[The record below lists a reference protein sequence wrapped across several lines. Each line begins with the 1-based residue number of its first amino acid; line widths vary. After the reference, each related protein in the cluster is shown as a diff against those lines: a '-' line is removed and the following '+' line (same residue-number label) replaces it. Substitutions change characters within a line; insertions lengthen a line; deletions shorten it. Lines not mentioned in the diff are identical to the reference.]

1 MGHYRMIPDKS
12 VEILLG
18 ELSRDIAQR
27 TPGTGDFP
35 TAVEGLE
42 LFRRNEPA
50 PPVSCLV
57 PPSIVLVAD
66 GAKIMW
72 VGGEPYEYNAEKF
85 LITSL
90 DLPASS
96 EILQASTS
104 QPCVGVAYKL
114 DQRVLMELIAQG
126 SLPPVKKRDAGTSVG
141 VEAPASFIPAL
152 LDAGADA
159 FSLHPETICRE
170 AFRVIN
176 MLRQAGK
183 EVGMVLNPATPVESI
198 QHYLHLLDKV
208 TVMTVDPGY
217 AGQPFIPEMLA
228 KITQLHQLKE
238 TGSLRFLLEV
248 DGSCNRNTYRA
259 LLGAGAQILV
269 MGSSGLFRADMPLE
283 LAWETMSRELSAA
296 LHSPELV

>member
-126 SLPPVKKRDAGTSVG
+126 NLPPVKKRDAGTSVG
-141 VEAPASFIPAL
+141 IGTIPRPDGRDFTTRWLVTTSQQRAK
-152 LDAGADA
+152 DTP
-159 FSLHPETICRE
+159 LHPER
-170 AFRVIN
+170 
-176 MLRQAGK
+176 
-183 EVGMVLNPATPVESI
+183 
-198 QHYLHLLDKV
+198 
-208 TVMTVDPGY
+208 
-217 AGQPFIPEMLA
+217 
-228 KITQLHQLKE
+228 
-238 TGSLRFLLEV
+238 
-248 DGSCNRNTYRA
+248 
-259 LLGAGAQILV
+259 
-269 MGSSGLFRADMPLE
+269 
-283 LAWETMSRELSAA
+283 
-296 LHSPELV
+296 SPECRHYDTPEHHQADDPPPPCQFDLRR